1 MLLRNYFNWKYNFQY
16 KYQSVFANVGGDNP
30 YGTEDPGSDPTA
42 LGLTCIDS
50 SEDSEHYHIGLY
62 RSFTDDHYAA
72 QSAQNF
78 IFDRQRGA
86 CIGSG
91 TAEASIED
99 YALASEFGSSVT
111 CTVSSET
118 YENTEDFKI
127 KKLYVITGK
136 NNGSDTVTISEV
148 GIWKKFY
155 TQQKASYD
163 ADLGNRRYL
172 MVRQLLETPITVP
185 AGKEYRIT
193 LEVVD
198 DLALTQN

>member
-1 MLLRNYFNWKYNFQY
+1 MLLRNYFNWKYNFQN
-16 KYQSVFANVGGDNP
+16 KYQNAFGNVDDSG
-30 YGTEDPGSDPTA
+30 YGSTDPGSDPAT

-62 RSFTDDHYAA
+62 RSFTEDHYAA
-72 QSAQNF
+72 QTGMNF
-78 IFDRQRGA
+78 VFDRVRGA

-91 TAEASIED
+91 TAEVSVED

-111 CTVSSET
+111 CTISSET

-136 NNGSDTVTISEV
+136 NNGSDAVIISEV

-155 TQQKASYD
+155 GQPNTSYD
-163 ADLGNRRYL
+163 AYLSERRYL
-172 MVRQLLETPITVP
+172 MLRQLLTTPITVP

-193 LEVVD
+193 LEVID